1 MNGENK
7 MKIEEFK
14 NITIAYMRNV
24 GEYGIKNEMLMER
37 FKDYL
42 KANHMLDADTVILGI
57 ALDNPAATPPE
68 ELRYDVGI
76 IIKDNMDIGLNTRKI
91 DDGTYAIYETAHT
104 KQAVIAFW
112 RDIAKLTEG
121 LAVDYD
127 KPVIE
132 RYATDKIAENLCEFC
147 VPLT

>member
-1 MNGENK
+1 

-14 NITIAYMRNV
+14 NITIAYMRNI
-24 GEYGIKNEMLMER
+24 GKYGVKNELLMEE

-42 KANHMLDADTVILGI
+42 KNNHLLDADTVLLGI
-57 ALDNPAATPPE
+57 ALDDPAATPQE
-68 ELRYDVGI
+68 ELRYDVGL
-76 IIKDNMDIGLNTRKI
+76 IIKDDMDISLNKRCI

-112 RDIAKLTEG
+112 RDIAELTEG
-121 LAVDYD
+121 LAVDYG

-132 RYATDKIAENLCEFC
+132 RYAADKIADHLCEFC
-147 VPLT
+147 IPLK

>member
-1 MNGENK
+1 

-14 NITIAYMRNV
+14 NITIAYMRNI
-24 GEYGIKNEMLMER
+24 GEYGVKNELLMEE

-42 KANHMLDADTVILGI
+42 KNNHLLDADTVLLGI
-57 ALDNPAATPPE
+57 ALDDPAATPQE
-68 ELRYDVGI
+68 ELRYDVGL
-76 IIKDNMDIGLNTRKI
+76 IIKDDMDISLNKRCI

-112 RDIAKLTEG
+112 RDIAELTEG
-121 LAVDYD
+121 LAVDYG

-132 RYATDKIAENLCEFC
+132 RYAADKIADHLCEFC
-147 VPLT
+147 IPLK

>member
-1 MNGENK
+1 

-14 NITIAYMRNV
+14 NITIAYMRNI
-24 GEYGIKNEMLMER
+24 GEYGVKNELLMEE

-42 KANHMLDADTVILGI
+42 KNNHLLDADTVLLGI
-57 ALDNPAATPPE
+57 ALDDPAVTPQE
-68 ELRYDVGI
+68 ELRYDVGL
-76 IIKDNMDIGLNTRKI
+76 IIKDDMDISLNKRCI

-112 RDIAKLTEG
+112 RDIAELTEG
-121 LAVDYD
+121 LAVDYG

-132 RYATDKIAENLCEFC
+132 RYAADKIADHLCEFC
-147 VPLT
+147 IPLK

>member
-1 MNGENK
+1 

-14 NITIAYMRNV
+14 NITIAYMRNI
-24 GEYGIKNEMLMER
+24 GEYGVKNELLMEE

-42 KANHMLDADTVILGI
+42 KNNHLLDADTVLLGI
-57 ALDNPAATPPE
+57 ALDDPAATPQE
-68 ELRYDVGI
+68 ELRYDVGL
-76 IIKDNMDIGLNTRKI
+76 IIKDDMDISLNKRCI

-112 RDIAKLTEG
+112 RDIAELTEG
-121 LAVDYD
+121 LAVDFG

-132 RYATDKIAENLCEFC
+132 RYAADKIADHLCEFC
-147 VPLT
+147 IPLK

>member
-1 MNGENK
+1 

-14 NITIAYMRNV
+14 NITIAYMRNI
-24 GEYGIKNEMLMER
+24 GEYGVKNELLMED

-42 KANHMLDADTVILGI
+42 KNNHLFDADTVLLGI
-57 ALDNPAATPPE
+57 ALDDPAATPPE
-68 ELRYDVGI
+68 ELRYDVGL
-76 IIKDNMDIGLNTRKI
+76 IIKDDKDISLNKRSI

-132 RYATDKIAENLCEFC
+132 RYAADKIADHLCEFC
-147 VPLT
+147 IPLK